1 MLSGAPFGYR
11 YMRKTDQSAAY
22 YEVIE
27 NQARIVRM
35 VYELYTV
42 QGRSIGAITR
52 HLNEQQVPT
61 CKGLGRWERSTVWAM
76 LRNPDY
82 KGTACFGKT
91 AIAPRQQITRPTRL
105 RGGIVP
111 RNSASHER
119 PAEDSIVIPVS
130 VTHLHAAMAL
140 RVLALPSVS
149 YADADQAQT
158 DRETAA

>member
-1 MLSGAPFGYR
+1 
-11 YMRKTDQSAAY
+11 MRKTDQSAAY

-76 LRNPDY
+76 LRNPAY

-91 AIAPRQQITRPTRL
+91 AIAPRQRITRPIRL
-105 RGGIVP
+105 RGGVVP

-119 PAEDSIVIPVS
+119 PAEDWIAIPVPALIS
-130 VTHLHAAMAL
+130 EEAFALAAERLEANKTHAPRRTVT
-140 RVLALPSVS
+140 PSVVQG
-149 YADADQAQT
+149 DW
-158 DRETAA
+158 